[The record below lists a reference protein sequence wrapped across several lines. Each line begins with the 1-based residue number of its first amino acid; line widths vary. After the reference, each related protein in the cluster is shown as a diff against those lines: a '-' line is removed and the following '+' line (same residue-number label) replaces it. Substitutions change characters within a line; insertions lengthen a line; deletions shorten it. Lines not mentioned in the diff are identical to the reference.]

1 MVAIAALVLEIRIQ
15 HAQSLKDKRQVIRS
29 LKDRLRGRFNV
40 SVAETD
46 FQGQWQLAEV
56 VVVTVASSRQIA
68 ESTLRG
74 AEDAAAEHLMD
85 SLVRTN
91 LEWLE

>member
-46 FQGQWQLAEV
+46 FQGQWQLAEL

-68 ESTLRG
+68 ESTMRG
-74 AEDAAAEHLMD
+74 VEEAAAEHLMD
-85 SLVRTN
+85 GLVRTN